1 MTPDPGK
8 MFGNLLRSC
17 ISDRYEKSRGGIAA
31 EDILFLAL
39 GLGSSIATTYLLSLA
54 GILV

>member
-31 EDILFLAL
+31 EDIVFLAL
-39 GLGSSIATTYLLSLA
+39 GLGSSMATTYLLSLA